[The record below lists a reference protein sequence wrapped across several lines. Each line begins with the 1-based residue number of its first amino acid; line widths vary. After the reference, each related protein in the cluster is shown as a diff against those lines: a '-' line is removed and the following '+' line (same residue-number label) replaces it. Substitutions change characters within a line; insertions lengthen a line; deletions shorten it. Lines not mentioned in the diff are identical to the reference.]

1 MVVYACGLSSFLIS
15 FVNDIAFHILMLY
28 LMMKRFDDSEL
39 LDCSLLEMVSCESCT
54 EPGSKCS

>member
-1 MVVYACGLSSFLIS
+1 MVVYACGLPSFLIN
-15 FVNDIAFHILMLY
+15 FVSGIMFHSLMLY

-39 LDCSLLEMVSCESCT
+39 LDCSLLQMVLNESCT